1 MQSFTQRVC
10 AVNTENKK
18 VFAFAVTTG
27 KLRNKPQR
35 SEVREPRRAN
45 VSAYEGAMVATK
57 ILEVAD
63 VSVIRAAGGV
73 VCRINRSGETEL
85 AVIHRP
91 AYDDWTLPKGKVEPD
106 ESAEDCA
113 LREVREETGL
123 KCELKRPLGCT
134 AYVDRRGRDKV
145 ACYWVM
151 EVKGGRFRPGIEVDK
166 LLWLSVE
173 DAIKRLSY
181 GRDKTLLVQ
190 QDLP

>member
-1 MQSFTQRVC
+1 
-10 AVNTENKK
+10 
-18 VFAFAVTTG
+18 
-27 KLRNKPQR
+27 
-35 SEVREPRRAN
+35 
-45 VSAYEGAMVATK
+45 MVATK

-73 VCRINRSGETEL
+73 VCRSTRSGDTEI

-91 AYDDWTLPKGKVEPD
+91 AYDDWTLPKGKIEPN

-123 KCELKRPLGCT
+123 RCELTRPLGCT
-134 AYVDRRGRDKV
+134 AYIDRRGRDKV

-151 EVKGGRFRPGIEVDK
+151 EVRGGKFRPGIEVDR
-166 LLWLSVE
+166 LLWLSVP
-173 DAIKRLSY
+173 DAIKRLTY
-181 GRDKTLLVQ
+181 ERDKTLLLQ